1 MEDFETID
9 KLAPID
15 LSTYADKDYQ
25 ITIDK
30 VDTGPAY
37 DWRGW
42 CDQMHI
48 FNYKPLTIIEMGD
61 YSMLVK
67 ESYTPSRVT
76 DVKGNKVVESITTSE
91 GTILYFSDK
100 LPEELKYYNVVY
112 VNVETDLTLT
122 YSDIQEA
129 YRFSTTRLSD
139 IIDELTKETNNGES
153 K

>member
-1 MEDFETID
+1 MD

-15 LSTYADKDYQ
+15 LSTYADKDYK

-30 VDTGPAY
+30 VDTGPMCVEQ
-37 DWRGW
+37 GW
-42 CDQMHI
+42 DMLI
-48 FNYKPLTIIEMGD
+48 FNYKPLTIIEIGD

-67 ESYTPSRVT
+67 ESYTPYKVT

-112 VNVETDLTLT
+112 VNVEIDWAEFS
-122 YSDIQEA
+122 YSDILKA
-129 YRFSTTRLSD
+129 YGSSTYLYD
-139 IIDELTKETNNGES
+139 AIDKLTKETNNGEF

>member
-1 MEDFETID
+1 MDELTSLDT
-9 KLAPID
+9 
-15 LSTYADKDYQ
+15 STLADKNYDV
-25 ITIDK
+25 K
-30 VDTGPAY
+30 VDAYIKAYTGPIY
-37 DWRGW
+37 IGHGLW
-42 CDQMHI
+42 DQMYI

-67 ESYTPSRVT
+67 ESYTPSRIT

-112 VNVETDLTLT
+112 VNVETDWT
-122 YSDIQEA
+122 YSSIMEA
-129 YRFSTTRLSD
+129 YRTSTCLSD
-139 IIDELTKETNNGES
+139 AIDKLTKEINNGES

>member
-1 MEDFETID
+1 MD

-30 VDTGPAY
+30 TDTGPIY
-37 DWRGW
+37 IGHGLW
-42 CDQMHI
+42 DQMQI
-48 FNYKPLTIIEMGD
+48 FNYKPLTIIEIGD

-67 ESYTPSRVT
+67 ESYTPSKVT

-91 GTILYFSDK
+91 GSILYFSDK
-100 LPEELKYYNVVY
+100 LPEELKYYSVVY
-112 VNVETDLTLT
+112 VNVETEFS
-122 YSDIQEA
+122 YSDILKM
-129 YRFSTTRLSD
+129 YGSSTYLYD
-139 IIDELTKETNNGES
+139 AFDKLTKETNNGES